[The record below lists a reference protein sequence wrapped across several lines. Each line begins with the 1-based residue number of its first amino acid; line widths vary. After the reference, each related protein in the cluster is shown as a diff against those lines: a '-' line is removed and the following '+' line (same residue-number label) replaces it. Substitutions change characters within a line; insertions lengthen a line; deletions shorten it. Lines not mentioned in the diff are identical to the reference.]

1 MKIAEVDKFSE
12 FRRKVKIYFSDPRM
26 LKQAFTHRSYIN
38 EDQTLKTSDSNERL
52 EFLGDSV
59 LQLAV
64 TDFLYRK
71 YPTSQEGNLTQ
82 FRSALVN
89 TTIFASVAKELG
101 MREYLLL
108 AKGATFETSTE
119 YRHILADVFE
129 AFIGALYL
137 DQGYATAQSFIA
149 KHLFPRMEEILEKKL
164 WRDWKSL
171 FQEKAQKHTGITPAY
186 RVLSES
192 GVPHDKT
199 FVVAVL
205 IGEEFVSEGIGKS
218 KKEAE
223 RNAAGEALQIKG
235 WIET

>member
-1 MKIAEVDKFSE
+1 MEATENNKFSE
-12 FRRKVKIYFSDPRM
+12 FRRKVKIYFSDSRM

-38 EDQTLKTSDSNERL
+38 EDKTLTVSDSNERL

-71 YPTSQEGNLTQ
+71 YPKCQEGELTQ

-89 TTIFASVAKELG
+89 TTIFADVAEKLG

-119 YRHILADVFE
+119 YRHILADAFE

-137 DQGYATAQSFIA
+137 DQGYSTAQGFIV
-149 KHLFPRMEEILEKKL
+149 KHLFPHIEEIMEKRL
-164 WRDWKSL
+164 WRDWKTV
-171 FQEKAQKHTGITPAY
+171 FQEKAQKHALTTPIY
-186 RVLSES
+186 RVLSEL

-205 IGEEFVSEGIGKS
+205 IGEEFVAEGTGKS

-223 RNAAGEALQIKG
+223 RQAAGEALQIKG
-235 WIET
+235 WLD